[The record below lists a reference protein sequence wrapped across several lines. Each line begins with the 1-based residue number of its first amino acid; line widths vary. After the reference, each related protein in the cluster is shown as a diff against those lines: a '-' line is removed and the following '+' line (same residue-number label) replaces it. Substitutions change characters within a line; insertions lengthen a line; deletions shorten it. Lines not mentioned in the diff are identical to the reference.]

1 MSVEF
6 SVSSKIKF
14 GEFIIKGLLNGNREH
29 SKANVSLNLRESA
42 CGGGDLNCGAR
53 WDFI

>member
-14 GEFIIKGLLNGNREH
+14 GEFIIKGLLNENREH
-29 SKANVSLNLRESA
+29 SRTNVSLNLRESMLR
-42 CGGGDLNCGAR
+42 DSFVVSIPLP
-53 WDFI
+53 